1 MAVSDGDACTIG
13 IFLLRS
19 EFTHNHVVANFL
31 SSVMRD
37 IFKLN
42 DLEIGCALK
51 VLVLGEL

>member
-37 IFKLN
+37 IFRLN